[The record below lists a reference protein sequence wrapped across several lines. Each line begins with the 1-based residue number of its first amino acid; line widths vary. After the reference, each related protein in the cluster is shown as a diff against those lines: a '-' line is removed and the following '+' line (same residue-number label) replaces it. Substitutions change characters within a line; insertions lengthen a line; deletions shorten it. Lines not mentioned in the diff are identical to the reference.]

1 MSGKVYK
8 IAVVG
13 DGPIDKEFVKEEKR
27 YNGKLQILS

>member
-13 DGPIDKEFVKEEKR
+13 DGPIGKEFAKEGTR